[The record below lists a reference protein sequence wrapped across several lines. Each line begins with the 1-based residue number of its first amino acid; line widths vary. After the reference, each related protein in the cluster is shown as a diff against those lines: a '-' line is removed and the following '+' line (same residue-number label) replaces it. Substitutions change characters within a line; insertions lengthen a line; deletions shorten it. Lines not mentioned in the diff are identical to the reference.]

1 MGKKKKQKIDPRVK
15 FFMMQKGIYL
25 TDEEIQEAF
34 DKFNETLQSF
44 PYPEKVDVVQ
54 APENIDKSK
63 KDAKEE

>member
-1 MGKKKKQKIDPRVK
+1 MGKKKKPKIDPRVK

-44 PYPEKVDVVQ
+44 PYPKKVSVVQ
-54 APENIDKSK
+54 APENIEKSK